1 MYDTAFL
8 RLLGEDFRVA
18 EQSLAESDTAF
29 NRRAYLRLLGVMVES
44 FTHFLRE
51 TLLQRVANQTLTPPA
66 EVVVL
71 LREQSYSL
79 TSRGEPAGRRTYPPT
94 IENLLFVLT
103 TDTRTEIEGYTVNT
117 SHPAFHAFRST
128 FEVRNRVTHPKC
140 ATDLQVSNAELR
152 EARAAHAWFEA
163 VTHESIELLIEADSV
178 A

>member
-8 RLLGEDFRVA
+8 QLLGEDFRVA
-18 EQSLAESDTAF
+18 EQALSERDTPF
-29 NRRAYLRLLGVMVES
+29 NRRSYLRLLAILVES

-51 TLLQRVANQTLTPPA
+51 SLLQRIANRALTPPA

-79 TSRGEPAGRRTYPPT
+79 SSRGEPAGRRMYSRT
-94 IENLLFVLT
+94 IENFLFVLT
-103 TDTRTEIEGYTVNT
+103 TDTRTDIEGYTVNT
-117 SHPAFHAFRST
+117 SHLGFLAFRAT
-128 FEVRNRVTHPKC
+128 FEVRNRVTHPRY
-140 ATDLQVSNAELR
+140 ATDLLVSDAELR
-152 EARAAHAWFEA
+152 QARAAHAWFEA